1 MHLLPTLTTLLLILS
16 TTHALLQDALPR
28 GYKVTNVIPVPE
40 ASRWPEVQDNE
51 DNIPLVNAE
60 LKCTIT
66 PYGYYLK
73 GRWWTGV
80 SEHWIKKVIWY
91 TKGPIGKRVRGVG
104 MYDWKFQ
111 KKELEGIGRRRLV
124 ISLFLSGFLPIFPS
138 FFLSDEP
145 IC

>member
-1 MHLLPTLTTLLLILS
+1 M
-16 TTHALLQDALPR
+16 ARGPR
-28 GYKVTNVIPVPE
+28 Q
-40 ASRWPEVQDNE
+40 RRQH
-51 DNIPLVNAE
+51 PLVDAE

-104 MYDWKFQ
+104 MYDWGFQ
-111 KKELEGIGRRRLV
+111 RGEMEGDWEAQV
-124 ISLFLSGFLPIFPS
+124 S
-138 FFLSDEP
+138 FFFLLFASFPNLSISSFCLVFDKP
-145 IC
+145 ITDRSCPFAVQAWLSRTRR